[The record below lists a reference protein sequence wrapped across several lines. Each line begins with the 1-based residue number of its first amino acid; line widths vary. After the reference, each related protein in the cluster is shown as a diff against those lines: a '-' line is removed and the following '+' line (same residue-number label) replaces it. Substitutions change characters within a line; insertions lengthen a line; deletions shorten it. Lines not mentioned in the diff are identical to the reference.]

1 MVRANANWRS
11 ASQPNRVSGLWEKL
25 AACKTRNAE
34 IANYNSR
41 VRNGLR
47 YFLMALLLLVVALV
61 SALTTMRL
69 AIHVREVKVPDL
81 RNKTP
86 AEAKRAAEEN
96 GVSAQVDSNYYSA
109 MVPEGRVLSQSPV
122 AGTLVRRGWEVRL
135 ALSLGPQRVAIPQ
148 VVGQSDR
155 AAAISI
161 AERGLQLGATDN
173 IVLPGTEA
181 GQVIAQDPPANATDV
196 SAPKISLL
204 VAHAASP
211 QAFVMPSFIGQP
223 LGSVTTTLQNAGFA
237 VGKVTMAPQ
246 AAAMPSGNTTSKPAS
261 PAIPVTP
268 IQPAA
273 SPASIV
279 VSQEPAPGQKVLAGA
294 AINFVVK

>member
-1 MVRANANWRS
+1 M
-11 ASQPNRVSGLWEKL
+11 
-25 AACKTRNAE
+25 RNL
-34 IANYNSR
+34 
-41 VRNGLR
+41 LR

-69 AIHVREVKVPDL
+69 AIQVREVKVPDL

-86 AEAKRAAEEN
+86 SEARHLAELDGLA
-96 GVSAQVDSNYYSA
+96 AQVDSNYYSGII
-109 MVPEGRVLSQSPV
+109 PEGRVLSQTPV

-135 ALSLGPQRVAIPQ
+135 ALSLGPQRVTIPQ
-148 VVGQSDR
+148 VVGKSNR

-161 AERGLQLGATDN
+161 AERGLQLNSTDN
-173 IVLPGTEA
+173 IQLSGAEN

-204 VAHAASP
+204 VAQTPSP

-223 LGSVTTTLQNAGFA
+223 LGGVTITLQSAGFV
-237 VGKVTMAPQ
+237 VGKVTVAPPVS
-246 AAAMPSGNTTSKPAS
+246 AAAPLGSAPVEPPVATF
-261 PAIPVTP
+261 AIPVISP
-268 IQPAA
+268 QPP
-273 SPASIV
+273 SPSAIV
-279 VSQEPAPGQKVLAGA
+279 ISQAPAPGQKVLAGA

>member
-1 MVRANANWRS
+1 
-11 ASQPNRVSGLWEKL
+11 
-25 AACKTRNAE
+25 
-34 IANYNSR
+34 
-41 VRNGLR
+41 
-47 YFLMALLLLVVALV
+47 MALLLLVVALV

-69 AIHVREVKVPDL
+69 AIHVREVRVPDL

-86 AEAKRAAEEN
+86 AEAKRAAEES
-96 GVSAQVDSNYYSA
+96 GLSAQVDSNYYSA

-135 ALSLGPQRVAIPQ
+135 ALSLGPQRVTIPQ

-161 AERGLQLGATDN
+161 AERGLQLGVTDN

-204 VAHAASP
+204 VAQAASP

-223 LGSVTTTLQNAGFA
+223 LGSVTTTLQNAGFV
-237 VGKVTMAPQ
+237 VGKVTIVPQ
-246 AAAMPSGNTTSKPAS
+246 PAIVSSGNTTSQPAS
-261 PAIPVTP
+261 PAIPATP

-273 SPASIV
+273 SPAYIV